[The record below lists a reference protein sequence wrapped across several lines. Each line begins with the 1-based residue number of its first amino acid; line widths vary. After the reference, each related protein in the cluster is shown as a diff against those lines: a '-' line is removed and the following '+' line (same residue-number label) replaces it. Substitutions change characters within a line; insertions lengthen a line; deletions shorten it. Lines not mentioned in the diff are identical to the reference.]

1 MNDISAAIDSIWRD
15 WQRGVHY
22 PAAWRGKLSMQEGYH
37 VQLGILQRLVEQGE
51 AHAGWKVG
59 LTAEAMRIQH
69 GVHEPCFGFLLE
81 SGNRPSGVDLEHSRL
96 ISPGFENELCVTLG
110 ATLRGPG
117 VTTEQARIAIAQ
129 VQPALEIV
137 EKRGD
142 FAADL
147 PATMAD
153 NAQQKFFI
161 TGAAVALDARN
172 HALSEAAVEV
182 FVDGECIAQASGKEV
197 MGDPAAS
204 VAWLAN
210 KLSEFGLA
218 LEAGKRVISGSFT
231 KQFPIARA
239 MQIEA
244 RFKPFGCVRA
254 RFI

>member
-1 MNDISAAIDSIWRD
+1 MTDITEATESIWQA

-22 PAAWRGKLSMQEGYH
+22 PPAWRGRLSMRQGYE
-37 VQLGILQRLVEQGE
+37 VQLGILQRLLAKGE
-51 AHAGWKVG
+51 RHAGWKVG

-81 SGNRPSGVDLEHSRL
+81 SANRASDAALML
-96 ISPGFENELCVTLG
+96 DQLTQPGFENELCVMLG
-110 ATLRGPG
+110 TTLRGPG
-117 VTTEQARIAIAQ
+117 VTTEQARGAIAQ

-153 NAQQKFFI
+153 NAQQKYFI
-161 TGAAVALDARN
+161 TGAPIALDASNR
-172 HALSEAAVEV
+172 LLGAASVEV
-182 FVDGECIAQASGKEV
+182 FVDGTPIAQASGKEV

-231 KQFPIARA
+231 KQFPIAGPA
-239 MQIEA
+239 AIEA
-244 RFKPFGCVRA
+244 RFTPFGVVRA
-254 RFI
+254 QFR